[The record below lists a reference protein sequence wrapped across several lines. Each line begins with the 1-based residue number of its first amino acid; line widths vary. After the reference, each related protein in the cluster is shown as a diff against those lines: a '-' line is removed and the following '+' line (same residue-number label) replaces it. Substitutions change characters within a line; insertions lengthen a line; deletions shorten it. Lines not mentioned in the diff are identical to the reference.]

1 MSPGTIALIVVAV
14 SVAAWGLFM
23 ANVTIR
29 KTRKQEADSRAPDE
43 AEAQTAGEARATG
56 DTTEEPKVTVEKPPA
71 KKLKPLTTEQ
81 LAVTRRQFLN
91 RAWTA

>member
-29 KTRKQEADSRAPDE
+29 KTRKQEADSRAPEE
-43 AEAQTAGEARATG
+43 ADAKADTAGEAAR
-56 DTTEEPKVTVEKPPA
+56 PA
-71 KKLKPLTTEQ
+71 
-81 LAVTRRQFLN
+81 TRRTN
-91 RAWTA
+91 RRSRSRSRRPRSSSHSRPSSWPLPAGSS